1 MDFEK
6 AIVIANQ
13 TLEGISVIDI
23 QAYDKDGR
31 KYAPPSKV
39 LLDSINATP
48 LLDKEKIKAIV
59 TRQYGVSK
67 DHITFA

>member
-39 LLDSINATP
+39 LIDSINATP
-48 LLDKEKIKAIV
+48 LLNREKIKAIV
-59 TRQYGVSK
+59 ARQYGISK
-67 DHITFA
+67 EHIVFD